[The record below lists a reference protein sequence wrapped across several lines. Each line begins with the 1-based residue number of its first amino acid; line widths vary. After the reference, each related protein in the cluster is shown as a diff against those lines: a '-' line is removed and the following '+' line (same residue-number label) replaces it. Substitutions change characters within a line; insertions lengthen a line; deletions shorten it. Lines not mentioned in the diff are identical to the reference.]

1 VTALTLRAAALA
13 AVLLVAGSTAAED
26 RMRVDVIEGSGR
38 DLQIAVQRFA
48 APAGSPSSR
57 PAEFDTALT
66 NALALSGFVGLVS
79 RGAFLE
85 PVDAGDYA
93 SKPVACDNWKG
104 IGADGLVQGRFEV
117 AGERVRVH
125 YRVWDTVLC
134 RANGNEAWEEGPVT
148 SLPWMA
154 RRVADEIV
162 RRFTGRQGIAA
173 TQIAF
178 VSDRSGNKEI
188 YLMESDGSG
197 KRGVTSNRSINL
209 FPSWSPKGD
218 MIVYTSYRS
227 GPPDLWLI
235 SRGASRPGR
244 LLASAPQKYRGVW
257 HPNDG
262 QVAVVMNQNANTD
275 IFLVGQGGKSVR
287 RITYGASIETSPT
300 WSPDGRRLAF
310 VSDQTGSP
318 QIYVRE
324 LESGETRRLTYRG
337 DYNASPAWSP
347 TGEWIAF
354 AAQTDNSFD
363 IYLIDPDTGYTHP
376 VVVHPRSDET
386 PAWAPDGRTLAFV
399 SNRYGRKEVFSVDI
413 TGGSLRRLTA
423 DFGNSRNPAWSPR
436 LQ

>member
-1 VTALTLRAAALA
+1 MAVTFRSLALA
-13 AVLLVAGSTAAED
+13 QLLLVAGAASAQD
-26 RMRVDVIEGSGR
+26 RLRVDVTEGSGR

-48 APAGSPSSR
+48 APPDSPSNR
-57 PAEFDTALT
+57 PAEFDAALT
-66 NALALSGFVGLVS
+66 AALSLSGFVGLVPRS
-79 RGAFLE
+79 AFLE

-93 SKPVACDNWKG
+93 SRPIACDNWKG

-125 YRVWDTVLC
+125 FRVWDTVLC
-134 RANGNEAWEEGPVT
+134 RAKGSEAWEEGPVV
-148 SLPWMA
+148 SLPWIA

-162 RRFTGRQGIAA
+162 RSFTGREGIAA

-178 VSDRSGNKEI
+178 VSDKTGSKEI

-197 KRGVTSNRSINL
+197 KRSVTSNRSINL

-218 MIVYTSYRS
+218 MLVYTSYR
-227 GPPDLWLI
+227 GGAPDLWLI
-235 SRGASRPGR
+235 SRGAQRPGR
-244 LLASAPQKYRGVW
+244 LLATPPQKYRGVW
-257 HPNDG
+257 HPQDG

-275 IFLVGQGGKSVR
+275 IFLVGKGGKSIQR
-287 RITYGASIETSPT
+287 LTYGASIETSPS
-300 WSPDGRRLAF
+300 WSPDGRRIAF
-310 VSDQTGSP
+310 VSDQSGSP
-318 QIYVRE
+318 QVYVRD
-324 LESGETRRLTYRG
+324 LDGGETRRLTYRG

-376 VVVHPRSDET
+376 VVAHPRSDET

-399 SNRYGRKEVFSVDI
+399 SNRYGRKEIFSVDI
-413 TGGSLRRLTA
+413 TGGNVRRLTA
-423 DFGNSRNPAWSPR
+423 DFGNCRTPAWSPR
-436 LQ
+436 LP